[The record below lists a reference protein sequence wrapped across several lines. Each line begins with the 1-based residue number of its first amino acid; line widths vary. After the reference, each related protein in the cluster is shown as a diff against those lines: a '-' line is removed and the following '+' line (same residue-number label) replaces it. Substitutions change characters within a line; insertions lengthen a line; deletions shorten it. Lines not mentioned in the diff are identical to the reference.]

1 LEPTVS
7 DDGPVPPD
15 DAAPRVPA
23 TQVATVRTDFGVTV
37 IGDPDDVDAYLDQ
50 FAVDTG
56 GLRMSLPP
64 ARVQQAFGKGGLL
77 ASFGINTVAKYMSRH
92 DIVATPAEA
101 RTGPA
106 EPNGAPC
113 SIPALKNIAPA
124 DRPHLKSVDG

>member
-1 LEPTVS
+1 MS

-23 TQVATVRTDFGVTV
+23 TQVATIRTEFGVTV

-50 FAVDTG
+50 FTVDTG

-64 ARVQQAFGKGGLL
+64 AWVQQAFGKGGLL

-92 DIVATPAEA
+92 DIVATP
-101 RTGPA
+101 RRR
-106 EPNGAPC
+106 
-113 SIPALKNIAPA
+113 APA
-124 DRPHLKSVDG
+124 PQSPTVRHAQSRP